1 MSEGTYSDDKAYLL
15 SLQPPLRIPPELV
28 RQVVGIFE
36 ASGTRF
42 RAIQDTPL
50 ARATVR
56 SIYTH
61 WAAGRL
67 ARFTLRGQR
76 PHQWRR
82 TDGILRD
89 QRERQ
94 PAQAIDLQAFASTR
108 AIGMTLLREVCLY
121 WEKGGALTFVK
132 HHRVKF
138 LRCS

>member
-1 MSEGTYSDDKAYLL
+1 MSEGTYLDDKAYLL
-15 SLQPPLRIPPELV
+15 SLKPSLRLPPELV

-36 ASGTRF
+36 ANGTRF
-42 RAIQDTPL
+42 RAIQETPL
-50 ARATVR
+50 AKATVR

-67 ARFTLRGQR
+67 ARFTPQGQR

-82 TDGILRD
+82 TDSILRD

-94 PAQAIDLQAFASTR
+94 PEQAIDLQAFASTR
-108 AIGMTLLREVCLY
+108 AIGMKLLREVCFF

-132 HHRVKF
+132 HNRVKF
-138 LRCS
+138 LQCS